1 MMSKVCAIHQPN
13 FFPWLGYFYKIAK
26 SDVFVLLDTVDIEIG
41 TADAITNRT
50 RIKTSSGVQWITV
63 PVKKGESKLIKDIAI
78 DNTRKWRETMLKTI
92 FFQYKKSQNFDSFY
106 PVVVDLLNY
115 TTDSLSEYNVH
126 IIESMSKYMGL
137 ETKIVLASGMNNLSD
152 DRNMR
157 LIDICR
163 QNGCDTYLSGNGGRK
178 YHDEQLFVDNGVV
191 VKYTD
196 FVHPEYMQLH
206 GDFVKGL
213 SAIDYCFNDG
223 KKLWK

>member
-1 MMSKVCAIHQPN
+1 MTKVCAIHQPN

-26 SDVFVLLDTVDIEIG
+26 SDVFVILDTVDIEIG

-63 PVKKGESKLIKDIAI
+63 PIKKGESKLIKDIAI

-106 PVVVDLLNY
+106 PIVADLLNY

-126 IIESMSKYMGL
+126 IIESLSKYMGL
-137 ETKIVLASGMNNLSD
+137 ETKIVLASDMDNLSD

-157 LIDICR
+157 LVDICR
-163 QNGCDTYLSGNGGRK
+163 QNCCDTYLSGNGGRK
-178 YHDEQLFVDNGVV
+178 YHDEQLFADNGVL

-196 FVHPEYMQLH
+196 FIHPEYIQLH

-213 SAIDYCFNDG
+213 SAMDYCFNDG
-223 KKLWK
+223 KNLWK

>member
-1 MMSKVCAIHQPN
+1 MLKVCAIHQPN

-26 SDVFVLLDTVDIEIG
+26 SDVFVILDTVDIEIG

>member
-1 MMSKVCAIHQPN
+1 MTKVCAIHQPN

-26 SDVFVLLDTVDIEIG
+26 SDVFVILDTVDIEIG

-50 RIKTSSGVQWITV
+50 RIKTSSGVQWVTV
-63 PVKKGESKLIKDIAI
+63 PIKKGESKLIKDIAI

-92 FFQYKKSQNFDSFY
+92 YFQYKKSQNFDSFY
-106 PVVVDLLNY
+106 PIVADLLNY

-126 IIESMSKYMGL
+126 IIESLSKYMGL
-137 ETKIVLASGMNNLSD
+137 ETKIVLASDMDNLSD

-157 LIDICR
+157 LVDICR
-163 QNGCDTYLSGNGGRK
+163 QNCCDTYLSGNGGRK
-178 YHDEQLFVDNGVV
+178 YHDEQLFADNGVL

-196 FVHPEYMQLH
+196 FIHPEYIQLH

-213 SAIDYCFNDG
+213 SAMDYCFNDG
-223 KKLWK
+223 KNLWK

>member
-1 MMSKVCAIHQPN
+1 MTKVCAIHQPN

-26 SDVFVLLDTVDIEIG
+26 SDVFVFLDTVDIEIG

-63 PVKKGESKLIKDIAI
+63 PIKKGESKLIKDIAI

-106 PVVVDLLNY
+106 PIVADLLNY

-126 IIESMSKYMGL
+126 IIESMSRYMGL
-137 ETKIVLASGMNNLSD
+137 EAKIVLASEMSNLSD

-178 YHDEQLFVDNGVV
+178 YHDERLFADNGVF

-206 GDFVKGL
+206 GDFVMGL
-213 SAIDYCFNDG
+213 SVIDYCFNDG
-223 KKLWK
+223 KNLWK

>member
-1 MMSKVCAIHQPN
+1 MTKICAIHQPN

-26 SDVFVLLDTVDIEIG
+26 SDVFVILDTVDIEVG

-63 PVKKGESKLIKDIAI
+63 PIKKGESKLIKDIAI

-92 FFQYKKSQNFDSFY
+92 FFQYKKSQNFDCFY

-126 IIESMSKYMGL
+126 IIESMSRYMGL
-137 ETKIVLASGMNNLSD
+137 ETKIVLASEMSNLSD

-178 YHDEQLFVDNGVV
+178 YHDEQLFADNGVV

-213 SAIDYCFNDG
+213 SAMDYCFNDG
-223 KKLWK
+223 KNLWK

>member
-1 MMSKVCAIHQPN
+1 MSKVCAIHQPN

-26 SDVFVLLDTVDIEIG
+26 SDVFVILDTVDIEVG

-63 PVKKGESKLIKDIAI
+63 PIKKRESKLIKDISI

-92 FFQYKKSQNFDSFY
+92 FFQYKKSQNFDNFY
-106 PVVVDLLNY
+106 PIVADLLNY

-126 IIESMSKYMGL
+126 IIESLSRYMGV
-137 ETKIVLASGMNNLSD
+137 ETKIVLASEMSNLSD

-178 YHDEQLFVDNGVV
+178 YHDEQFL
-191 VKYTD
+191 
-196 FVHPEYMQLH
+196 PIMEYL
-206 GDFVKGL
+206 
-213 SAIDYCFNDG
+213 
-223 KKLWK
+223 

>member
-1 MMSKVCAIHQPN
+1 MSRICAIHQPN

-26 SDVFVLLDTVDIEIG
+26 SDVFVILDTVDIEIG

-63 PVKKGESKLIKDIAI
+63 PIKKGESKLIKDIAI

-92 FFQYKKSQNFDSFY
+92 FFQYKKSQNFEKFY
-106 PVVVDLLNY
+106 PVVEDLLKY
-115 TTDSLSEYNVH
+115 ETDSLSEYNVH
-126 IIESMSKYMGL
+126 VIESMTRYMGL
-137 ETKIVLASGMNNLSD
+137 ETKIVLASEMDNLSD

-178 YHDEQLFVDNGVV
+178 YHDEQLFADNGVV

-196 FVHPEYMQLH
+196 FVHPEYRQLH

-213 SAIDYCFNDG
+213 SAMDYLFNNG
-223 KKLWK
+223 EELWK

>member
-1 MMSKVCAIHQPN
+1 MTKVCAIHQPN

-26 SDVFVLLDTVDIEIG
+26 SDVFVILDTVDIEIG

-63 PVKKGESKLIKDIAI
+63 PIKKGESKLIKDIAI

-126 IIESMSKYMGL
+126 IIESMSRYMGL
-137 ETKIVLASGMNNLSD
+137 ETKIVLASEMSNLSD

-178 YHDEQLFVDNGVV
+178 YHDEQLFADNGVV

-213 SAIDYCFNDG
+213 SAMDYCFNDG
-223 KKLWK
+223 KNLWK